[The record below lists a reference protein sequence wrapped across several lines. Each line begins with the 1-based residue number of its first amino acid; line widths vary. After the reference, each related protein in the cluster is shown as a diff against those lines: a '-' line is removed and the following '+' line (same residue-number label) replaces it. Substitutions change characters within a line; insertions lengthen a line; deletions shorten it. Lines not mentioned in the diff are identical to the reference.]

1 MARITQRDLLHQWC
15 NRGVHGYMRASN
27 LAVTNEGKVLT
38 YDGTVVGVHLAVDG
52 VLITLFADS
61 VDKPSRSRVSP
72 YWIPGEIRR
81 GMPSDQHHAVRV
93 SKHALGYRLDWLS
106 RQDDLA
112 ILRQLG
118 ARMVCHW
125 GECGR
130 DDGKL
135 GKMKAKRYSTMRA
148 HQDECTERAGTLALL
163 NQLTRDAVPELLVYR
178 TALLDGMWTESEM
191 EVAQVY
197 SDKWRAVDDARVSEH
212 GAFGR
217 DTWAKRQ
224 AKRDARYRKDA
235 EREVKEREYW
245 TPERI
250 AQITQAWKDG
260 GTTTGKF
267 IDWVGPVPYWVTNE
281 AMKVTLL
288 RVVGNDIETSRGAR
302 VGIRAAKRL
311 LDLCEKVWATGV
323 DLIYNWDSPGPNVG
337 VYKLQYILQ
346 TEVVIGCHTLLR
358 TTIEEFKPLF
368 MQHAARL
375 RQMDKREDDILAEEL
390 RPILQEGVSD

>member
-93 SKHALGYRLDWLS
+93 SKHVMGYRLDWLS
-106 RQDDLA
+106 RQDDHA

-118 ARMVCHW
+118 ARMVTHW

-135 GKMKAKRYSTMRA
+135 AKMKAKRYSTMRA
-148 HQDECTERAGTLALL
+148 HQDECTERANTLALI
-163 NQLTRDAVPELLVYR
+163 NSLTGDRVQELAVYR
-178 TALLDGMWTESEM
+178 NALLDGMWTESEM

-197 SDKWRAVDDARVSEH
+197 SDKWKTVDACRVTEH

-217 DTWAKRQ
+217 DTWEKRQ
-224 AKRDARYRKDA
+224 AKRNARRDADIAKEA
-235 EREVKEREYW
+235 KEREYW
-245 TPERI
+245 TPDRI

-267 IDWVGPVPYWVTNE
+267 IDWVGPIPYWVTNE

-288 RVVGNDIETSRGAR
+288 RISGNEVETSRGAR

-311 LDLCEKVWATGV
+311 LDMCERVWATGV
-323 DLIYNWDSPGPNVG
+323 DLIYTWENQGPKVG
-337 VYKLQYILQ
+337 VYQLQYINQ

-358 TTIEEFKPLF
+358 STIEAFKPVF
-368 MQHAARL
+368 MEHAARL
-375 RQMDKREDDILAEEL
+375 RQMDTREDDILADEL
-390 RPILQEGVSD
+390 RPILQQGVSD